1 MKYLLSICILVLL
14 YSCGAT
20 VAIDFDTEKDFSNYT
35 TYNYFSPLSSGLNEL
50 DEKRIIKITDSLLVT
65 KGMVRSENPQIL
77 INFYSNEYLSNSRNT
92 IGVGFG
98 NVGRN
103 TSVGISGGIP
113 IGGKEVNQQ
122 LTFDF
127 IDANLD
133 ALVWQAQTEGS
144 FKEKATPKQKE
155 KYYSQ
160 IITKVF
166 NKYPPK
172 KK

>member
-1 MKYLLSICILVLL
+1 MKYLLSISFLVLI

-20 VAIDFDTEKDFSNYT
+20 VGIDYDNEKDFSNYT
-35 TYNYFSPLSSGLNEL
+35 TFNFYSPLSSGLNEL
-50 DEKRIIKITDSLLVT
+50 DENRVVKITDSLLLT

-77 INFYSNEYLSNSRNT
+77 INFYSNEYLTNSRNT

-122 LTFDF
+122 LTIDF

-144 FKEKATPKQKE
+144 FKEKVTPKQKE
-155 KYYSQ
+155 QYYTQ
-160 IITKVF
+160 ILVKVF

>member
-1 MKYLLSICILVLL
+1 MKYILSCCVLALL
-14 YSCGAT
+14 YSCGST
-20 VAIDFDTEKDFSNYT
+20 VGVDFDTEKDFSEYKTFNF
-35 TYNYFSPLSSGLNEL
+35 YNPLSSGLNEL
-50 DEKRIIKITDSLLVT
+50 DEKRIVKITDSLLT
-65 KGMVRSENPQIL
+65 AKGMFKSENPQIL
-77 INFYSNEYLSNSRNT
+77 INFYSKEYLSNSGNT

-122 LTFDF
+122 LTIDF

-133 ALVWQAQTEGS
+133 ALVWQAQAEGS
-144 FKEKATPKQKE
+144 FKEKSTPEQKV
-155 KYYSQ
+155 KYYTQ
-160 IITKVF
+160 ILTKVF